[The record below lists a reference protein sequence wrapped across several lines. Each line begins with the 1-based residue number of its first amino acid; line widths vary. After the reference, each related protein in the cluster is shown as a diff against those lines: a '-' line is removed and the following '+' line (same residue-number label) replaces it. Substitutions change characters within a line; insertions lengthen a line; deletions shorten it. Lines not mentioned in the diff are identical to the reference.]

1 MEIVTLAHVQLNRP
15 GSASGRGGFGG
26 FGGRQP
32 VAKIV
37 EARDGTVETLRELVE
52 TYAEEHGEQR
62 ASLRAMQQMHGAH
75 YVPNFPGA
83 IVFNV
88 QGPSTQ
94 YSDVYAVCLA
104 YPALKA
110 DGRYFKLE
118 EVVLG

>member
-1 MEIVTLAHVQLNRP
+1 MEIVTLANVRLNRP
-15 GSASGRGGFGG
+15 GSASGHSF

-37 EARDGTVETLRELVE
+37 EVRDGAVDTLRELVE

-62 ASLRAMQQMHGAH
+62 ASLKAMQQVHGAD
-75 YVPNFPGA
+75 YVPNHPEA

-88 QGPSTQ
+88 QGPNTQ
-94 YSDVYAVCLA
+94 YSDPYAVCLA

-110 DGRYFKLE
+110 GDRYFKLE
-118 EVVLG
+118 EVVLS

>member
-15 GSASGRGGFGG
+15 GSASRHGFV
-26 FGGRQP
+26 GGRQP
-32 VAKIV
+32 IAKIV
-37 EARDGTVETLRELVE
+37 EVRDGAVDTLRELVE

-62 ASLRAMQQMHGAH
+62 ASLRAMQQVHRAH
-75 YVPNFPGA
+75 YVPNNPGA

-94 YSDVYAVCLA
+94 YSDPYAVCLA

-110 DGRYFKLE
+110 GGRY
-118 EVVLG
+118 

>member
-15 GSASGRGGFGG
+15 GSASRRGFV
-26 FGGRQP
+26 GGRQP

-37 EARDGTVETLRELVE
+37 EVRDGAVDTLRELVE
-52 TYAEEHGEQR
+52 AYAEERGEQR
-62 ASLRAMQQMHGAH
+62 ASLRAIQQVHWAYH
-75 YVPNFPGA
+75 VPNNPGA

-94 YSDVYAVCLA
+94 YGDPYAVCLA

-110 DGRYFKLE
+110 GGRYFKLE
-118 EVVLG
+118 EVFFG

>member
-15 GSASGRGGFGG
+15 GSASRHGFV
-26 FGGRQP
+26 GGRQP
-32 VAKIV
+32 IAKIV
-37 EARDGTVETLRELVE
+37 EVRDGAVDTLRELVE

-62 ASLRAMQQMHGAH
+62 ASLRAMQQVHRAH
-75 YVPNFPGA
+75 YVPNNPGA

-94 YSDVYAVCLA
+94 YSDPYAVCLA

-110 DGRYFKLE
+110 GGRYFKLE
-118 EVVLG
+118 EVGLD